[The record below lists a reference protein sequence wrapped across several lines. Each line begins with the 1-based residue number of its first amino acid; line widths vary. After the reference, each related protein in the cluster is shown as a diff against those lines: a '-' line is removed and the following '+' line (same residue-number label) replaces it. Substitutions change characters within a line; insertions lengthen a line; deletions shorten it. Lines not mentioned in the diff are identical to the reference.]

1 MKNQIKSV
9 VLLIALVLVSSQGCP
24 TLAQFMGGITY
35 QIKNIY
41 SGPVTMNYRFPN
53 FSKTLDL
60 NQYITNSNGQL
71 KPATS
76 NGKFLSSC
84 SMNGIDKNSFI
95 LSATCSVPTYPYK
108 NTLTIDTFTGIQSY
122 KIAFPKYS
130 TCKWLSFLDCVLTLE
145 GSLMYPTGKLLL
157 NCPNPNSLNTRIAYS
172 VDLDQYI
179 GVGSLS
185 NGTDNIMTVKQNGN
199 FSDYCSFCMVENFIL
214 RCQCKGMWSSKWSS
228 VNLLTG
234 IKIHNILGYQ

>member
-9 VLLIALVLVSSQGCP
+9 VLLIALVLVSSQSCP

-35 QIKNIY
+35 KINNIY
-41 SGPVTMNYRFPN
+41 SGPVTMNYRFPG

-60 NQYITNSNGQL
+60 NQYITNSNDQL

-84 SMNGIDKNSFI
+84 SMDNINKDSFI
-95 LSATCSVPTYPYK
+95 LTAVCNVSFNPYK
-108 NTLTIDTFTGIQSY
+108 KYLSIDTFTGIQSY
-122 KIAFPKYS
+122 KIAFPKYN

-145 GSLMYPTGKLLL
+145 GSLMYPTGILSL

-172 VDLDQYI
+172 VDLNKYI
-179 GVGSLS
+179 GVGSVS
-185 NGTDNIMTVKQNGN
+185 NGTDNIMIIKQNGN
-199 FSDYCSFCMVENFIL
+199 FSDYCSFCMADNFIL

-228 VNLLTG
+228 INLLTG